1 MRRYFFNQKDRA
13 IWKNSIWMIFMTD
26 LDKLEKKER
35 KLPIRLLHAMFF
47 YTFCCKSLNKFFAVI
62 FALFTPSK
70 MQVDFWNFHNEFFLT
85 FKYYFRF
92 AYVVVR
98 TTGNSTALTNTSP
111 VRTEPISHIPTIASS
126 NKIIKGKQS
135 KDDLTKRASVRRTT
149 IGRSKLSSRSPVKP
163 LTCTVS
169 VMTPTYQTVTTTV
182 ANSLSSM
189 ENQPV
194 ANERITLED
203 LNCKGPV
210 TRSRLCKLC
219 PSLDDSSLETLHK
232 RGKRSL
238 SSSRFYDKK
247 NTCRKKQILTPVIT
261 GTSITRRLRKEAS
274 LDSAL
279 ADVATC
285 QETNDHNSLSEV
297 PSPIKE
303 APKSRLKKPS
313 IRTSSQKTLTLTS
326 TSN

>member
-1 MRRYFFNQKDRA
+1 M
-13 IWKNSIWMIFMTD
+13 
-26 LDKLEKKER
+26 
-35 KLPIRLLHAMFF
+35 
-47 YTFCCKSLNKFFAVI
+47 
-62 FALFTPSK
+62 
-70 MQVDFWNFHNEFFLT
+70 
-85 FKYYFRF
+85 
-92 AYVVVR
+92 VR
-98 TTGNSTALTNTSP
+98 TTGNSTTLTSNTSP

-135 KDDLTKRASVRRTT
+135 KDDVTKRASVRRTT
-149 IGRSKLSSRSPVKP
+149 IGRSKLSRSPVKP

-169 VMTPTYQTVTTTV
+169 TVTPTNQTVTTTI
-182 ANSLSSM
+182 ANSQSAM

-194 ANERITLED
+194 ANERVSLDDI
-203 LNCKGPV
+203 NCKGPV

-247 NTCRKKQILTPVIT
+247 NTSRKKQILAPVVT
-261 GTSITRRLRKEAS
+261 GTSMTRKLRKEAS

-279 ADVATC
+279 ADVASS
-285 QETNDHNSLSEV
+285 QETNDNISLSEV

-313 IRTSSQKTLTLTS
+313 IRTSSQKTLTT

>member
-1 MRRYFFNQKDRA
+1 
-13 IWKNSIWMIFMTD
+13 MT
-26 LDKLEKKER
+26 
-35 KLPIRLLHAMFF
+35 
-47 YTFCCKSLNKFFAVI
+47 S
-62 FALFTPSK
+62 
-70 MQVDFWNFHNEFFLT
+70 
-85 FKYYFRF
+85 
-92 AYVVVR
+92 
-98 TTGNSTALTNTSP
+98 TSP

-135 KDDLTKRASVRRTT
+135 KDDVTKRASVRRTT
-149 IGRSKLSSRSPVKP
+149 FGRSKLSRSPVKP

-169 VMTPTYQTVTTTV
+169 TVTSTNQTVTTTV
-182 ANSLSSM
+182 ANSQSQSAM

-194 ANERITLED
+194 ALERVTLEEIS
-203 LNCKGPV
+203 CKGPV

-219 PSLDDSSLETLHK
+219 PSLDDSSLETMHK

-238 SSSRFYDKK
+238 SNSRFYEKK
-247 NTCRKKQILTPVIT
+247 NTSRKKQILAPVIT
-261 GTSITRRLRKEAS
+261 GTSMTRKLRKEAS

-279 ADVATC
+279 ADVATS
-285 QETNDHNSLSEV
+285 QETNDNTSLSEV

-313 IRTSSQKTLTLTS
+313 IRTSSQSQKTLTT